1 MPTVQEPVSFAV
13 AGVPVRGILYS
24 PEGRKALAGVVICD
38 PFAEEKKCAQS
49 TLAQL
54 GRALAE
60 ADACA
65 LHFDYRGT
73 GDSGGRFEDYS
84 VDDYREDLRAAV
96 DFLRLRTGAGPIGL
110 LGLRLGATLAALEA
124 PGCRA
129 GFLIMWEPILD
140 GARYLREL
148 SQRSTIKGMLTG
160 AGPAGGLEEEGE
172 PVGFVDLDG
181 YRLSPRAVKGLQ
193 QLRLE
198 PAPGTS
204 ALRTLLIECT
214 PRGENTA
221 AGQALIQSYRQGEAR
236 ALRLEPFWQR
246 IGLTDTSAL
255 IAETVSWLQ
264 QQWGGHA

>member
-1 MPTVQEPVSFAV
+1 MPTVQEPVSFGV

-124 PGCRA
+124 PACRA

-148 SQRSTIKGMLTG
+148 SQRSTIKSMLTG
-160 AGPAGGLEEEGE
+160 AGAPADLEEESE

-193 QLRLE
+193 QLRL
-198 PAPGTS
+198 APPPDGPT
-204 ALRTLLIECT
+204 RTLLVECT

-221 AGQALIQSYRQGEAR
+221 AGLTLIQSYRYGEAR

-255 IAETVSWLQ
+255 IAETVSWLRD
-264 QQWGGHA
+264 QWGGHA